1 MKIWNEHYRP
11 RTIDEMMLPVEQKE
25 TFKQYLATGL
35 PNVIF
40 YGSPGTGK
48 TTTALIFLRELDAEH
63 LRLNGSDTR
72 GIDVVREQIKNFIQV
87 KAFNS
92 KRKIVFYDEAEALT
106 PDAFKALKEMT
117 ERYHQTASF
126 IFCTNHLYKFPE
138 AIRSRCTLFNFTKPT
153 KEETIKCLKGV
164 LEKEKVKYE
173 PEALDTV
180 YRLCGGDVR
189 RALNYLQRYSMS
201 GKLELPEETFGEIW
215 KIIKGG
221 NIVEL
226 KRYFAGHSVDYDG
239 LYRFLFER
247 TEDPQKAIL
256 LAKYAYQDALC
267 VDKEINF
274 VGFVAELH
282 KLKQ

>member
-1 MKIWNEHYRP
+1 MKIWNEFYRP
-11 RTIDEMMLPVEQKE
+11 RTIDEMMLPAEQKE
-25 TFKQYLATGL
+25 VFKQYLESGL

-138 AIRSRCTLFNFTKPT
+138 AIRSRCTLFNFTKPI
-153 KEETIKCLKGV
+153 KEETIKYLKGV

-180 YRLCGGDVR
+180 YRLCGGDLR

-215 KIIKGG
+215 KIIKSG

-274 VGFVAELH
+274 VGFVAELYRI
-282 KLKQ
+282 KQ

>member
-1 MKIWNEHYRP
+1 MILSE
-11 RTIDEMMLPVEQKE
+11 EQRN
-25 TFKQYLATGL
+25 TFKQYLQSKFI
-35 PNVIF
+35 PNLIF
-40 YGSPGTGK
+40 YGPPGVGK
-48 TTTALIFLRELDAEH
+48 TTTALIFIRELDAEY
-63 LRLNGSDTR
+63 LRLNGSDDR
-72 GIDVVREQIKNFIQV
+72 SIDVVRGQIKDFIQV

-92 KRKIVFYDEAEALT
+92 KRKIVFMDESENLS
-106 PDAFKALKEMT
+106 PDAMKALKEIT
-117 ERYHQTASF
+117 ERYHKVVSF
-126 IFCTNHLYKFPE
+126 IFATNHLYKFSE

-153 KEETIKCLKGV
+153 KEETLKYLKGV

-180 YRLCGGDVR
+180 YRLCGGDLR

-226 KRYFAGHSVDYDG
+226 KRYFAGHSTDYDG

-282 KLKQ
+282 RLKQ